1 MQKYVKADY
10 LKENLQKMNITEL
23 MPVQIKVLE
32 EFSKTKD
39 IILTA
44 KTGSGKTLAYLL
56 PILQELDSSL
66 LKTQL
71 LILLPTNE
79 LAFQIYNIL
88 KKLLKNTKFD
98 LKLYDSNT
106 NSKEEAIKLEKRKP
120 QIVVGTI
127 GKIFD
132 LAIRQN
138 ALKIHELSYF
148 ILDEADMALDNGFK
162 EELDDILLLIKEAKK
177 VFVSATMSKEIVDL
191 LKKYANYVKEIN
203 LNDTLET
210 NIKHIWIPVRYNA
223 RIDVLTNLLHT
234 MNPYLALIFVS
245 KKEDISLVYNHLA
258 NLGFNVS
265 KLSGD
270 LNIRERKRIIKDILD
285 LKYQYVITSDILAR
299 GIDFSGVSH
308 VISYDLP
315 YDYEFY
321 IHRAG
326 RTGRMN
332 RDGLCFALYDHLD
345 DNYLNML
352 DRRKIK
358 PIYMDVVAGE
368 LVPYKGRN
376 VRKNRQIPTTNYYDL
391 ASKMI
396 PKSKK
401 VKPGHNKKRQAE
413 IAKLAITLKNKDKKK
428 GRKK

>member
-23 MPVQIKVLE
+23 MPVQIKILE

-88 KKLLKNTKFD
+88 KKLLNNTKFD

-177 VFVSATMSKEIVDL
+177 YLFQL
-191 LKKYANYVKEIN
+191 LCQKK
-203 LNDTLET
+203 
-210 NIKHIWIPVRYNA
+210 
-223 RIDVLTNLLHT
+223 
-234 MNPYLALIFVS
+234 
-245 KKEDISLVYNHLA
+245 
-258 NLGFNVS
+258 
-265 KLSGD
+265 
-270 LNIRERKRIIKDILD
+270 
-285 LKYQYVITSDILAR
+285 
-299 GIDFSGVSH
+299 
-308 VISYDLP
+308 
-315 YDYEFY
+315 
-321 IHRAG
+321 
-326 RTGRMN
+326 
-332 RDGLCFALYDHLD
+332 
-345 DNYLNML
+345 
-352 DRRKIK
+352 
-358 PIYMDVVAGE
+358 
-368 LVPYKGRN
+368 
-376 VRKNRQIPTTNYYDL
+376 
-391 ASKMI
+391 
-396 PKSKK
+396 
-401 VKPGHNKKRQAE
+401 
-413 IAKLAITLKNKDKKK
+413 
-428 GRKK
+428 